1 MSPNYIIKHSV
12 KKTFIFFLLIPLF
25 LQIVVYTFI
34 KNLLDINLYFFAY
47 CIFAILYLPYFYW
60 LNSAV
65 KYLYSKF
72 NTKNKLKII
81 RFKVAFY
88 VNIISVFNFVFIIAY
103 IFRPVFHEQNFD
115 LDNGILLSLGAI
127 QFVGVISFVYS
138 TYFVIRLLNIDSKRC
153 FIFSNIIFK
162 VVFLS
167 YPPIALWVI
176 QTQIRKTQIKL

>member
-1 MSPNYIIKHSV
+1 MSQEYIAKQSV
-12 KKTFIFFLLIPLF
+12 KKTFIIFILIPFFLQTAVNSLIF
-25 LQIVVYTFI
+25 
-34 KNLLDINLYFFAY
+34 NLINIYLYFFAY
-47 CIFAILYLPYFYW
+47 FIWTILYLPYFYW
-60 LNSAV
+60 LNNAV

-103 IFRPVFHEQNFD
+103 IFRPVFHEQTFD

-138 TYFVIRLLNIDSKRC
+138 TYFVIRLVNIDSKRC

-167 YPPIALWVI
+167 YPPISLWVI

>member
-1 MSPNYIIKHSV
+1 MSPYYIIKHGV

-47 CIFAILYLPYFYW
+47 FIFAILYLPYFYW

-65 KYLYSKF
+65 KYLHSKSS
-72 NTKNKLKII
+72 NQNIVKLI
-81 RFKVAFY
+81 RFKAALIA
-88 VNIISVFNFVFIIAY
+88 NIISVFNFVFIVAY
-103 IFRPVFHEQNFD
+103 AFRPDFSEQNIE
-115 LDNGILLSLGAI
+115 LNNGIIISLLAI

-153 FIFSNIIFK
+153 FIFSNIIFR

-167 YPPIALWVI
+167 YPPIALWII
-176 QTQIRKTQIKL
+176 QTKIRKIQLNS